1 MSEKTEKPTPKKI
14 RDLKKKGDVTKSEEV
29 LSAAQSLILFSFFS
43 LYGSSFF
50 SALSSLISMTFDALN
65 KPFLFAINQI
75 IAGVLDIA
83 FFYILPI
90 VLVMFLGSA
99 ATIISQIGFILA
111 VDKIKPS
118 MQKISVK
125 NNIKNIFS
133 IKSVFELFK
142 SIFKVALISLI
153 FYIIMHTYIG
163 EFANFTRMTAYGAL
177 IIAAFFV
184 FLLWKGVLFGYLI
197 FSVFDFW
204 FQKHENMKK
213 TKMSKD
219 EVKREAKDTDGN
231 PEIKGERKRL
241 HSEIQSGSLAN
252 NIKKSTVIV
261 KNPTHIAVCL
271 YYKLGETAL
280 PMVIENGKDK
290 EALLIIKL
298 AERYDIPVIENVQL
312 ARSIYGKVKKGQ
324 YITEDLFEPVAQVI
338 RIAMDLDY

>member
-1 MSEKTEKPTPKKI
+1 
-14 RDLKKKGDVTKSEEV
+14 
-29 LSAAQSLILFSFFS
+29 
-43 LYGSSFF
+43 
-50 SALSSLISMTFDALN
+50 
-65 KPFLFAINQI
+65 
-75 IAGVLDIA
+75 
-83 FFYILPI
+83 
-90 VLVMFLGSA
+90 
-99 ATIISQIGFILA
+99 
-111 VDKIKPS
+111 
-118 MQKISVK
+118 
-125 NNIKNIFS
+125 
-133 IKSVFELFK
+133 
-142 SIFKVALISLI
+142 
-153 FYIIMHTYIG
+153 IMHTYIG

-204 FQKHENMKK
+204 FQKHESMKK

-241 HSEIQSGSLAN
+241 HSEIQSGSLAK

-271 YYKLGETAL
+271 YYRLGETAL